1 MNIKF
6 KVWLF
11 KNTMKSRYLKFKI
24 LMAKLQNISDTK
36 EGPN

>member
-1 MNIKF
+1 MDIKI

-11 KNTMKSRYLKFKI
+11 KNTIKSRFLKFNI
-24 LMAKLQNISDTK
+24 LMGKLQNISDTK